1 MTSTDI
7 LTVIL
12 GHVKTLE
19 GGAWSDMAI
28 DDFGNLALKS
38 LKMDSLSLLELGME
52 VSSDSGI
59 EVDFLELSADLTM
72 REIADRLVSSGN

>member
-7 LTVIL
+7 LTLIL
-12 GHVKTLE
+12 AHVKTLE
-19 GGAWSDMAI
+19 GGAWSDIVI
-28 DDFGNLALKS
+28 DDFGNVALKS